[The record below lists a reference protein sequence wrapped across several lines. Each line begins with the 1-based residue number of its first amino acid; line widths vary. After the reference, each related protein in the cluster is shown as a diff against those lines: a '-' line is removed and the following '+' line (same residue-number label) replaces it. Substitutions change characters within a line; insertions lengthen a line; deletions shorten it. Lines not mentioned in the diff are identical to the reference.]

1 MARSL
6 GHVSQINTPYS
17 QQKQAQAAVNARYAA
32 RVHAKR
38 RRVIVGVTLLLVL
51 IFGFQIIST
60 RHSLAQVN
68 SQITQTQR
76 SLKQK
81 QSTNRQLKGQVKS
94 LHNPDYLQQVLRSK
108 YNYAKK
114 GETLYNLGN

>member
-1 MARSL
+1 MARS

-17 QQKQAQAAVNARYAA
+17 QQKQAQQAVNARYAA
-32 RVHAKR
+32 RVHAR
-38 RRVIVGVTLLLVL
+38 RRRIIVAATLVLAL
-51 IFGFQIIST
+51 IFGVQIIST
-60 RHSLAQVN
+60 RHSLAEVN
-68 SQITQTQR
+68 GQISQTQQV
-76 SLKQK
+76 LKRK
-81 QSTNRQLKGQVKS
+81 RTTNRQLKSQVKA

>member
-17 QQKQAQAAVNARYAA
+17 QQKQAQAAVNAHYAA

-38 RRVIVGVTLLLVL
+38 RRIIVGVTLLLVL
-51 IFGFQIIST
+51 IFGFQIVTT

-76 SLKQK
+76 TLKQK
-81 QSTNRQLKGQVKS
+81 QATNRQLKGQVKS